1 MNSPHTLKIKLK
13 LVAAEAEIRYTVLKR
28 HGEIRVSAPQF
39 AVRRTICKGS
49 F

>member
-1 MNSPHTLKIKLK
+1 MNGPHTLKIKLK
-13 LVAAEAEIRYTVLKR
+13 LVAAEAYTVLKR